1 MTSSR
6 FRSVKDSIHDATAL
20 IKENHENERIGN
32 EGELHPDFMQ
42 AMDLLLDLQGDH
54 PSSNR
59 LDEINE
65 KASELI
71 EKHAEIA
78 PDPKAAI
85 ERQRGS

>member
-6 FRSVKDSIHDATAL
+6 FRSAEDSIHDATAL
-20 IKENHENERIGN
+20 IKENHESGRIGS
-32 EGELHPDFMQ
+32 EGELHPDFVE
-42 AMDLLLDLQGDH
+42 AMDLLMDLQGDH
-54 PSSNR
+54 PSSDR

-78 PDPKAAI
+78 PDPEAAI
-85 ERQRGS
+85 ERQRG